1 MLNDSKRITGFTIVS
16 ASIILAALV
25 VAGTFIPAS
34 AIHNEHGH
42 EDKLSVGECKRFT
55 DASDVKEFCQSR
67 ESKEFFKE
75 TRKEGLPEG

>member
-1 MLNDSKRITGFTIVS
+1 MLNNCKRLAVLTIVS
-16 ASIILAALV
+16 VSVIAAAVLG
-25 VAGTFIPAS
+25 AGPFIPAS

-55 DASDVKEFCQSR
+55 DASDAKEFCQSR